1 MKSLLKATSFVLIS
15 IMHLLGGYCY
25 VLNSKNCSLK
35 ISSFFVF
42 CFGFSVRLLRLQSC
56 DLFKTL
62 CCVTSVPYQHFT
74 FSTIRSSIS
83 SFNKDLVFVKI
94 STITN
99 RKYLKGT
106 IGWLHFSFFTFFLTA
121 QNLKSFG

>member
-15 IMHLLGGYCY
+15 IMHLLGG
-25 VLNSKNCSLK
+25 VLLRFEQQKLFFKN
-35 ISSFFVF
+35 FFFF